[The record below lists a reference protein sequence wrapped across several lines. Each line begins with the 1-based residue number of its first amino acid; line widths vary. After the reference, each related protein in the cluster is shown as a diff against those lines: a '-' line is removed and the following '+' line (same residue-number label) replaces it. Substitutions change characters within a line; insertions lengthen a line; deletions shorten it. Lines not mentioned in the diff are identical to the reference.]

1 MAADINMRA
10 NDLHNVEHRAHN
22 SSVYADATILT
33 PELPGL
39 IIHAHSLFSL

>member
-10 NDLHNVEHRAHN
+10 NNLHNVEHRAHN
-22 SSVYADATILT
+22 SSVYADATILI